1 MLVLE
6 LLTRDCL
13 NPDHDRVFVRS
24 HATMDDLP
32 ENTPSLRSRRVS
44 VLYLI
49 KPGME
54 SFAEIRQLI
63 ASMLFKEVIV
73 VLQLDRSKEDWRA
86 IRDAIVRIKKY
97 MAIEV
102 IQTTNPDPLNDDEV
116 FDLCL
121 IDRYGIIE
129 DASIEVDRDDVTSM
143 FAAIRDPK
151 RKMAIARTEYYRT
164 PSAEPAIGRLRDLQH
179 LNLLAYLKDSVG
191 LPIRFSKD
199 RSMIEFGPGAG
210 FLYRFAQTKGMHDL
224 CIVDKN
230 EAFCALA
237 SIDGVPKILDR
248 DVTDDMFCESL
259 RSMCPEGADYLF
271 AKGILNVYSHPDPE
285 QYRSVV
291 ASASSL
297 IRSCGVWISYNV
309 DRANGHQAG
318 LLGLS
323 RSVFEDEGWRA
334 IDVPS
339 SHRRLIGIDYPPE
352 VDSTLWV
359 YSRS

>member
-6 LLTRDCL
+6 LLTRDFL
-13 NPDHDRVFVRS
+13 NPDHDRAFVRS

-32 ENTPSLRSRRVS
+32 ENTPTLRSRRVS

-49 KPGME
+49 KPGIG
-54 SFAEIRQLI
+54 SFAEIRRLI

-102 IQTTNPDPLNDDEV
+102 VQTTGSDPLEDDEV
-116 FDLCL
+116 LDLCS
-121 IDRYGIIE
+121 IDRELIIQGAGFE
-129 DASIEVDRDDVTSM
+129 IDPSDVYSM

-179 LNLLAYLKDSVG
+179 LNLLVYLQDSVG
-191 LPIRFSKD
+191 LPIELSSN
-199 RSMIEFGPGAG
+199 RSMIEIGPGAG
-210 FLYRFAQTKGMHDL
+210 FIYRFAQSNGMHDI

-237 SIDGVPKILDR
+237 SIDSIPKILNR
-248 DVTDDMFCESL
+248 DVTEDSFSDSL
-259 RSMCPEGADYLF
+259 NNICPKGTDYLF

-291 ASASSL
+291 ESATLL
-297 IRSCGVWISYNV
+297 IQSAGVWISYNV
-309 DRANGHQAG
+309 DRSNGHQPE
-318 LLGLS
+318 LLEYS
-323 RSVFEDEGWRA
+323 RSVFAEAGWRP
-334 IDVPS
+334 IVVPR
-339 SHRRLIGIDYPPE
+339 SHRRLIGVDYPPE

-359 YSRS
+359 LSK